1 MNNKS
6 TATIFD
12 IQKCSFIDG
21 PGIRTTVFFKGC
33 NLKCKW
39 CHNPESQSPKPE
51 MMIRKNRCV
60 GCGKCFEKCPNDL
73 KSCDLCGKCTVY
85 CPASVREIVGKEYTV
100 DEVLSEIV
108 ADKLF
113 YASSGGGVTFSG
125 GECMLWADFLVELL
139 RQCKENDIHTAVDTA
154 GCVPFESFLK
164 VLPYT
169 DMFLYDLKAFSD
181 DLHREGTGA
190 SNRLILENLKRLS
203 DETDRDIII
212 RIPVIPGY
220 NADKE
225 ELSAMAGFLST
236 LRIKKVELLPYHTM
250 GDHKYEALG
259 KVPTTYAVPSEENM
273 AHYKDIFG
281 IL

>member
-1 MNNKS
+1 MNNKV

-39 CHNPESQSPKPE
+39 CHNPESQSRE
-51 MMIRKNRCV
+51 RQLMIRKNRCIE
-60 GCGKCFEKCPNDL
+60 CGKCLEKCPNDL

-85 CPASVREIVGKEYTV
+85 CPGAVREIIGKEYTV
-100 DEVLSEIV
+100 DDVLSEIV
-108 ADKLF
+108 SDKLF
-113 YASSGGGVTFSG
+113 YDLSGGGATFSG
-125 GECMLWADFLVELL
+125 GECMLWADFLAELL
-139 RQCKENDIHTAVDTA
+139 RKCKENGIHTAVDTA
-154 GCVPFESFLK
+154 GCVPYESFLK

-169 DMFLYDLKAFSD
+169 DMFLYDLKAFSE
-181 DLHREGTGA
+181 DLHKEGTGV
-190 SNRLILENLKRLS
+190 SNQLLLKNLKKLS
-203 DETDRDIII
+203 NETDKDIIV

-220 NADKE
+220 NAVEE
-225 ELSAMAGFLST
+225 ELSAMASFLST

-259 KVPTTYAVPSEENM
+259 RAPTTYKVPSEEDM
-273 AHYKDIFG
+273 AYYKRLFG
-281 IL
+281 IS